1 MKKLIHGLGYA
12 VVALGAYQ
20 FGTHQNLPPAESETP
35 SAEPA
40 LSNPQRLEN
49 AATLLPTEDPG
60 QSAARPSLSDLFETP
75 DYNARWAALKE
86 YFKDLDS
93 ENAHLFLAEIEALPP
108 GPKTNGIMRQFFSS
122 WGKSDGL
129 AAFEYAKN
137 LRGRDRLGYL
147 SAAAAGWAETQP
159 IEAWSA
165 VMDISNNGSMY
176 GISTYNVLNAI
187 SRDDLQLAVDLSLE
201 IKDDK
206 RRASHFSSLVRDVSF
221 HGNYEELF
229 EIANTLENPHDKS
242 SLVKDIFETWGRYE
256 TDAPNQLMATIT
268 DPTISRYAVEGLMG
282 GWAAVDGAGAFAYA
296 IENRDQPGMEESL
309 ESIAKTWAR
318 SVTANEMENMMS
330 QVSTADSSSKLMQ
343 SMIYEVARAN
353 PQLAM
358 DWASNASDETTKT
371 RSVSSTLSVWARSN
385 IDEAEGYYHTMA
397 DEQLR
402 SRSVYSIAS
411 ALLDKGA
418 GKERIIG
425 LMDGYDDPKS
435 RSSALNIVA
444 QAVSRSKDKP
454 EEVVAALKSMV
465 ESDPNLHEKQKASI
479 LNRL

>member
-1 MKKLIHGLGYA
+1 MKKLIHGLAYA
-12 VVALGAYQ
+12 AVALGAYQ

-49 AATLLPTEDPG
+49 AAPLLPNEDPG
-60 QSAARPSLSDLFETP
+60 QSAARTSLSDLFETP

-159 IEAWSA
+159 IEAWGA

-187 SRDDLQLAVDLSLE
+187 SKDDLQLAVDLSLE
-201 IKDDK
+201 IKDDR

-256 TDAPNQLMATIT
+256 TDAPNQLMATIS

-343 SMIYEVARAN
+343 SMIHEVARAN

-358 DWASNASDETTKT
+358 DWATNTPDESARANA
-371 RSVSSTLSVWARSN
+371 VSATMSSWARSN
-385 IDEAEGYYHTMA
+385 INDAENYYHSMT
-397 DEQLR
+397 DDKLR
-402 SRSVYSIAS
+402 SRSAYSIARGLAS
-411 ALLDKGA
+411 KEANQDRILALLDGF
-418 GKERIIG
+418 E
-425 LMDGYDDPKS
+425 DPKV
-435 RSSALNIVA
+435 RGGALITVTM
-444 QAVSRSKDKP
+444 AVSQNRSTP
-454 EEVVAALKSMV
+454 TPLIETLKAMV
-465 ESDPNLHEKQKASI
+465 EADPNIKQKLKDSV
-479 LNRL
+479 LNR